1 MTRRLL
7 AGYLTITVVVLLLL
21 ELPLAIF
28 FSQRELERFTS
39 GVEHDA
45 SVIAS
50 IYEDDLQT
58 GATLDPQPALL
69 YTERTGARV
78 VIVDAAGIS
87 LIDTERPV
95 PRDLSTRPEIADA
108 IAGRRASGT
117 RSSSTLGTDFVY
129 VAIPVMSGG
138 VVHGAMRVTI
148 NTDRVDASV
157 HRFWWGLVVVGVGV
171 LALMAVVGWMIA
183 RSVTRP
189 LRQLER
195 TASRFSEGD
204 LTVGDTVSEG
214 PPELRALSAT
224 MSTMAER
231 LTALLDEQREFVAD
245 ASHQLRTPLTALRL
259 RLENLQARLPEAE
272 GDELESAIEETTRLA
287 TLVGDLLQLAR
298 ADQGQPPTVIDLAQ
312 LAAQRVDTWSAL
324 AEVAEVTLQLQGA
337 EAPMW
342 ASAVPGAVEQI
353 IDNTLDNALNVSPE
367 GSQIVVRLGTDGDR
381 RTVVIEDHGPGLS
394 DDDKERATRRFWRKT
409 ATTPGTGLGLA
420 IAASLAHASSG
431 TLSLADTPGGGLSV
445 VVTLPSAH
453 GRDLGHTQ

>member
-28 FSQRELERFTS
+28 FSQRELERFTA

-58 GATLDPQPALL
+58 GATLDPQAALL
-69 YTERTGARV
+69 YTERTDARV
-78 VIVDAAGIS
+78 VIVDANGIS

-108 IAGRRASGT
+108 IADKRSSGT
-117 RSSSTLGTDFVY
+117 RSSSTLGTDFVF
-129 VAIPVMSGG
+129 VAIPVSSGG
-138 VVHGAMRVTI
+138 VVHGALRVTI
-148 NTDRVDASV
+148 DTDRVDASV
-157 HRFWWGLVVVGVGV
+157 HRFWLGLVVVGAGV

-195 TASRFSEGD
+195 NAARFSEGD
-204 LTVGDTVSEG
+204 LAVHDTVREG
-214 PPELRALSAT
+214 PLELRSLSAT

-231 LTALLDEQREFVAD
+231 LAALLDEQREFVAD

-259 RLENLQARLPEAE
+259 RLENLQARLPDAE

-298 ADQGQPPTVIDLAQ
+298 ADQGQPPVTIDLAQ
-312 LAAQRVDTWSAL
+312 VAIQRVDTWSAL
-324 AEVAEVTLQLQGA
+324 AEAAGVTLQVEGA
-337 EAPMW
+337 DAPLW
-342 ASAVPGAVEQI
+342 ASAAPGAMEQI
-353 IDNTLDNALNVSPE
+353 LDNTLDNALNVSPE
-367 GSQIVVRLGTDGDR
+367 GSLIVVRLRADGDR

-420 IAASLAHASSG
+420 IASSLARASSG
-431 TLSLADTPGGGLSV
+431 SLTLTDSPGGGLSV
-445 VVTLPSAH
+445 VVTLPGS
-453 GRDLGHTQ
+453 Q